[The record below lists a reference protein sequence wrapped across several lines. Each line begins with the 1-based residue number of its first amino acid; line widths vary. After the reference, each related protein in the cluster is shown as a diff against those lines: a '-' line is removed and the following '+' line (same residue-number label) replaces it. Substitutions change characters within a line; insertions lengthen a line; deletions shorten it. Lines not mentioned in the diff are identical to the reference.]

1 MSFILSKSHWSES
14 DLAEHGVVVTPAL
27 VDDALASYW
36 ENFAKCLARH
46 KKVYVSFEADQNG
59 SREGALVG
67 FYGNYSGVKNIHFS
81 PKNTQIGLPSRHV
94 DILLRQKV
102 TGQRLM
108 SLEGLAISNGRTGW
122 FALACMN
129 LLLQGAA
136 HRILCVSVLSRH
148 GISNQMLAAKLASKV
163 HFKLDA
169 VKDRT
174 RLHRAGFVITATD
187 AGAPLFEP
195 HEISRNAVTL
205 SLGIDDMPAEYFEM
219 LFSQGG
225 LAVGDDLVAMEAR
238 NVDPLSLYYSRRG
251 LKLTEHGRADGVK
264 NYSEILS
271 DATLMERLKNW
282 KGPASFL
289 PVGLASLD
297 VAVAAKIYEMLSIT
311 LSTKE

>member
-1 MSFILSKSHWSES
+1 MENSISVVEGRTLHEISLQRKLWADLTAASLDFCEDLLQWSS
-14 DLAEHGVVVTPAL
+14 CGNVAVTDTDLDRVVDRVL
-27 VDDALASYW
+27 YM
-36 ENFAKCLARH
+36 
-46 KKVYVSFEADQNG
+46 YVSE
-59 SREGALVG
+59 
-67 FYGNYSGVKNIHFS
+67 
-81 PKNTQIGLPSRHV
+81 P
-94 DILLRQKV
+94 
-102 TGQRLM
+102 
-108 SLEGLAISNGRTGW
+108 LAYWLTGW

-129 LLLQGAA
+129 LLLQGKRDIEVFVFGAGPVAEAAILSLDHGAA